1 MFTTRRPLWILAF
14 AATLAAVSLG
24 VWHLAWRG
32 ALAQLA
38 AKAQS
43 DLDLASDRL
52 TSHLFRTRDLVVVL
66 AEHPVLVARLE
77 GRGEAAAANALLREV
92 ADKTGA
98 SSLALVGR
106 SGRIV
111 AASDPGL
118 VGQALDRRRQPLLRA
133 LNGALG
139 TASRIEGR
147 ADGQAR
153 RLFAFAAPVFA
164 APGPARG
171 AVIAEVDVLRFE
183 QNWPTSP
190 AVVFFTDG
198 AGRVIV
204 SNRSEVLLRD
214 RTGPGFLGHA
224 PRRLA
229 GHDIWRLDAGPYL
242 PAEALHLSQSLPVI
256 GLSAEILA
264 ATAPARHGAA
274 LQAAVAAAL
283 VLVFGAFL
291 FLAAER
297 RRTLAEANA
306 QLEGRVAERTA
317 ALVAANAELTRE
329 IGERREA
336 EAALKQA
343 QADLVQAG
351 KLGALGQM
359 SAGIS
364 HELNQPLMA
373 IRSFAENAAQ
383 FLKRGDPEKAAR
395 NLGRISDLARR
406 MGRIIQNLRAFARN
420 EAEPV
425 GRVDLVQVIEN
436 AAELTASHLAREGVA
451 LDWTPPP
458 APLFVRA
465 GDVRLTQVFVN
476 LITNSADAMTGQAG
490 ARRIRID
497 IARAGGR
504 LAVHVTDTGPGIA
517 EPEKV
522 FEPFYT
528 TKEVGSG
535 EGGEGGEGMGLGLS
549 ISYGLVQSFG
559 GNIRARNTG
568 EGACFSVELETWDE
582 REAAA

>member
-1 MFTTRRPLWILAF
+1 MFAIRRPIWILAF
-14 AATLAAVSLG
+14 VAVLAGGAFG
-24 VWHLAWRG
+24 IWQFAWRA
-32 ALAQLA
+32 ALVQLA
-38 AKAQS
+38 AKAES
-43 DLDLASDRL
+43 DLELASDRL
-52 TSHLFRTRDLVVVL
+52 ISHLFRTRDLVVVL

-77 GRGEAAAANALLREV
+77 GRGGSDGAAGANALLREV

-106 SGRIV
+106 SGRVV

-118 VGQALDRRRQPLLRA
+118 VGHALDRRRQPLLRA

-171 AVIAEVDVLRFE
+171 TVIAEVDVFRFE

-204 SNRSEVLLRD
+204 SNRPEVALRD

-224 PRRLA
+224 ARRLA

-242 PAEALHLSQSLPVI
+242 PVEALHLSRALPVI
-256 GLSAEILA
+256 GVSAEILA
-264 ATAPARHGAA
+264 STAPARQSAG
-274 LQAAVAAAL
+274 LQASAAAAL
-283 VLVFGAFL
+283 MLVFGAFL
-291 FLAAER
+291 FFAAER

-351 KLGALGQM
+351 KLSALGQM

-383 FLKRGDPEKAAR
+383 FLARGDSKRAAQ
-395 NLGRISDLARR
+395 NLSRISDLARR

-425 GRVDLVQVIEN
+425 GRIDLVQIIEN
-436 AAELTASHLAREGVA
+436 AVEITDSRLAREGIA
-451 LDWTPPP
+451 LDWAPPP

-476 LITNSADAMTGQAG
+476 LITNSADAMAGQAG

-497 IARAGGR
+497 IARADGR

-528 TKEVGSG
+528 TKEVG
-535 EGGEGGEGMGLGLS
+535 GGEGMGLGLS

-568 EGACFSVELETWDE
+568 EGACFTVELEAWPGE
-582 REAAA
+582 EAAA